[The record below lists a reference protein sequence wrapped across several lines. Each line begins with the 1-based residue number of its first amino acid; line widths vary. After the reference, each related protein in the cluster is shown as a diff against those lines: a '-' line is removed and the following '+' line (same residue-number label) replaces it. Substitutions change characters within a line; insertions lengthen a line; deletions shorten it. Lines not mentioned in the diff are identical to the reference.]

1 MELEPKKFYK
11 FLGPRPA
18 VLLTT
23 TDKEKSTNATP
34 ISFVMPLSIEPPM
47 IAVSIGVK
55 SVPASNLHEIRE
67 FVINVMP
74 EKMIGSLWSC
84 TKNPPTGIDELTK
97 AGLTQ
102 IISAKSLVPSI
113 QEAIAW
119 FECLFDYEKAFGDH
133 VLVVG
138 RVVHMTVRDDV
149 LAKDG
154 SIDLKKAGALMHM
167 VGNKFAVAEREIA
180 VKEEKPAGPQA
191 GM

>member
-23 TDKEKSTNATP
+23 MDREKNINATP
-34 ISFVMPLSIEPPM
+34 ISFIMPLSIEPPM
-47 IAVSIGVK
+47 IAVSIAVK
-55 SVPASNLHEIRE
+55 SVPLRNLHELRE
-67 FVINVMP
+67 FALNIMP
-74 EKMIGSLWSC
+74 EKMIGPLWNC
-84 TKNPPTGIDELTK
+84 TKNPPTGIDELAK

-102 IISAKSLVPSI
+102 MISVKVLVPSI
-113 QEAIAW
+113 LEGIIW
-119 FECLFDYEKAFGDH
+119 FECLFEYEKEFGDH
-133 VLVVG
+133 VLVIG

-167 VGNKFAVAEREIA
+167 VGTKFAVAEREIN
-180 VKEEKPAGPQA
+180 VK
-191 GM
+191 